1 MALPFLLALSADT
14 TGLGYG
20 SDTKPYRNCIFR
32 FVGIF
37 WVKVILRRMY
47 AQTQRGWCVAE
58 VAQGQSIRQNA
69 DCWGVFRQ
77 LPGSVPFASGSEPPE
92 KLAATQEMQIAEL
105 QQELDTTRATQPDEF
120 IEIREISK
128 EKAREEIIESFK
140 SGEPLD
146 HADLADALALE
157 ISLVVEVCSELM
169 EEGVVVFY
177 DDDWG

>member
-1 MALPFLLALSADT
+1 MPRLRGARVSRRSRRARV
-14 TGLGYG
+14 YG
-20 SDTKPYRNCIFR
+20 RTRT
-32 FVGIF
+32 VGAYF
-37 WVKVILRRMY
+37 ASYPEVSRLR
-47 AQTQRGWCVAE
+47 AE
-58 VAQGQSIRQNA
+58 VSR
-69 DCWGVFRQ
+69 
-77 LPGSVPFASGSEPPE
+77 LK

-128 EKAREEIIESFK
+128 EQAREEIIESFK